1 VLKKLTIPFFFLLS
15 CNGVGNMEILQDQ
28 NGNGHF
34 YNEIILFN
42 ADSTQKWCY
51 THEQFEVIKRDKK
64 LEKYEALANSYR
76 MF

>member
-1 VLKKLTIPFFFLLS
+1 MDI
-15 CNGVGNMEILQDQ
+15 QDQ
-28 NGNGHF
+28 YGEKHF
-34 YNEIILFN
+34 YNEIVLFN

>member
-1 VLKKLTIPFFFLLS
+1 MLKKITIPFFFLLS
-15 CNGVGNMEILQDQ
+15 CNGVNNMDIQDQ
-28 NGNGHF
+28 YGKKHF
-34 YNEIILFN
+34 YNEIVLFN